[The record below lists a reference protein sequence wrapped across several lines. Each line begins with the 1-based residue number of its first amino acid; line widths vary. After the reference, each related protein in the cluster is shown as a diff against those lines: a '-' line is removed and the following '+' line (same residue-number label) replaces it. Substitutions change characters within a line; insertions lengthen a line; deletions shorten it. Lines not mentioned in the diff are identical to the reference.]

1 MSKNKNSKTLGAV
14 MGGRSADQIS
24 PDEAMVFALAS
35 NMMAIALADIPDA
48 KERVM
53 RARHQLLL
61 RQSNVTIGKRR
72 QIEGVE
78 SYVLDAIKHMQA
90 NTPTIH

>member
-1 MSKNKNSKTLGAV
+1 MSQNKNSKTLGAV

-24 PDEAMVFALAS
+24 PDEAMIFALAS
-35 NMMAIALADIPDA
+35 NMMAIALADVPDV

-53 RARHQLLL
+53 RARQQLV
-61 RQSNVTIGKRR
+61 RNQSSMTLSMRR
-72 QIEGVE
+72 QIDGVE
-78 SYVLDAIKHMQA
+78 SYVLDAVKQMQS